1 MKLRSSKV
9 NATGAA
15 GTVQQRVKRAVRQL
29 ASLWD
34 GLGKRNL
41 TEAWLGGSRG
51 GRCGVP
57 YPFSS
62 LNDEQ
67 NAFFHCFSIFYLAGV
82 ESRIC
87 DNVWFHWPESIVD
100 NSEAPKDF

>member
-41 TEAWLGGSRG
+41 TEAWLGGFPGGVGVVCRIHPHPSMMSKTHVFVHILFGRG
-51 GRCGVP
+51 W
-57 YPFSS
+57 
-62 LNDEQ
+62 
-67 NAFFHCFSIFYLAGV
+67 I
-82 ESRIC
+82 
-87 DNVWFHWPESIVD
+87 
-100 NSEAPKDF
+100 